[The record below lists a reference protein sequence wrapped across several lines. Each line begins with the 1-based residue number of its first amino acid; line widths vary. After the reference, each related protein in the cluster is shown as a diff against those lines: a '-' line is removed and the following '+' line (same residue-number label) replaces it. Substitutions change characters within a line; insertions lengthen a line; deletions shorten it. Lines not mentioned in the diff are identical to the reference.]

1 MDNPMFGD
9 SILNPRISSST
20 NEKSGIAYKDTMVL
34 EVIRWELAAELYMHR
49 HKNW

>member
-20 NEKSGIAYKDTMVL
+20 NEKSGIAYKDTIVL
-34 EVIRWELAAELYMHR
+34 RGNTVRTGG
-49 HKNW
+49 